1 MVFLSLFL
9 LAGIDQTINPKSKQ
23 TIGKNVRFGLNADEM
38 NRLTSPIGFDQG
50 QTGLGLRKT
59 RTKKGVKRGFTF

>member
-23 TIGKNVRFGLNADEM
+23 TIGRNVRFGLTRDEQS
-38 NRLTSPIGFDQG
+38 RLTNPIGFDQG
-50 QTGLGLRKT
+50 QTGLGLRK
-59 RTKKGVKRGFTF
+59 RKVKGFKRGFTF